1 MNFVGCFVR
10 LVLVFGGTV
19 VMYETVVRS
28 AVGVMDGFK
37 VRVGLH
43 LRSALLMDRL
53 KDVGRLHGP

>member
-1 MNFVGCFVR
+1 
-10 LVLVFGGTV
+10 
-19 VMYETVVRS
+19 MYETVVRS

-53 KDVGRLHGP
+53 KDVGRLHRP